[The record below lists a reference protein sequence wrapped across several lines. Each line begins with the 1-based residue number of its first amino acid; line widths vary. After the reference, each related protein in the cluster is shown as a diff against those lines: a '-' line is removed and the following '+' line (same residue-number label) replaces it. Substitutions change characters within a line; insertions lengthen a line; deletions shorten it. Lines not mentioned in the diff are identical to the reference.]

1 MNEIQIFNFQNSEV
15 RVVNIDNEPWFVG
28 KDVCLTLGYADPT
41 TAIRSHC
48 RGVQKLHPIID
59 SLGRKQ
65 EVRILPESDVMR
77 LICGSTLPEAVA
89 FEKLVFEEILP
100 SIRKH
105 GGYIAANGTET
116 PEELY
121 ARALTSLKA
130 ALDRQK
136 AITAE
141 QAVQLE
147 LQAPDVEYARNVLA
161 SDGLHTVNA
170 VAVHLGISADPAE
183 QVPDRR
189 KLDLPAGRRLLS
201 GDPHPGEGI
210 LRFSRRALSEQ
221 PGREDDPRTPQMDRG
236 RAARHHRAVEQ
247 APSGGIRG
255 RGHDEQMAVGFLGAA
270 RGGGVRRGVLAADP
284 MNEVE
289 S

>member
-1 MNEIQIFNFQNSEV
+1 MNEIQIFHFQGSEV
-15 RVVNIDNEPWFVG
+15 RIVNVDDEPWFVG
-28 KDVCLTLGYADPT
+28 KDVCERLGYVNATD
-41 TAIRSHC
+41 AMNRHC
-48 RGVQKLHPIID
+48 RGVVKRYPIVD

-65 EVRILPESDVMR
+65 EARILSESDVMR

-136 AITAE
+136 AIAAE

-170 VAVHLGISADPAE
+170 VAVHLGISAIRLNKFLIAENWIYRRGDVYYPAIRIRE
-183 QVPDRR
+183 KGYCDFHVVPYLNSQGEKMTREHL
-189 KLDLPAGRRLLS
+189 KWTEAGRRAIIELWNKR
-201 GDPHPGEGI
+201 HP
-210 LRFSRRALSEQ
+210 
-221 PGREDDPRTPQMDRG
+221 
-236 RAARHHRAVEQ
+236 AA
-247 APSGGIRG
+247 
-255 RGHDEQMAVGFLGAA
+255 
-270 RGGGVRRGVLAADP
+270 
-284 MNEVE
+284 
-289 S
+289 

>member
-105 GGYIAANGTET
+105 GGYIKTTGTET

-136 AITAE
+136 AIAAE

-147 LQAPDVEYARNVLA
+147 MQAPDVEYARNVLA

-170 VAVHLGISADPAE
+170 VAVHLGISAIRLNKFLIAENWIYRRGDVYYPAIRIRVKGYCDFHV
-183 QVPDRR
+183 VPYLNSQGERMTR
-189 KLDLPAGRRLLS
+189 EHLKWTEAGRRAIIELWNKR
-201 GDPHPGEGI
+201 HP
-210 LRFSRRALSEQ
+210 
-221 PGREDDPRTPQMDRG
+221 
-236 RAARHHRAVEQ
+236 AA
-247 APSGGIRG
+247 
-255 RGHDEQMAVGFLGAA
+255 
-270 RGGGVRRGVLAADP
+270 
-284 MNEVE
+284 
-289 S
+289 

>member
-65 EVRILPESDVMR
+65 EVRILSESDVMR

-105 GGYIAANGTET
+105 GGYIKTTGTET

-136 AITAE
+136 AIAAE

-170 VAVHLGISADPAE
+170 VAVHLGISAIRLNKFLIAENWIYRQGDVYYPAIRIRMKGYCDFHV
-183 QVPDRR
+183 VPY
-189 KLDLPAGRRLLS
+189 LNS
-201 GDPHPGEGI
+201 
-210 LRFSRRALSEQ
+210 Q
-221 PGREDDPRTPQMDRG
+221 GREDDPRTPQMDRG
-236 RAARHHRAVEQ
+236 RRRAIIELWNKRHPAA
-247 APSGGIRG
+247 
-255 RGHDEQMAVGFLGAA
+255 
-270 RGGGVRRGVLAADP
+270 
-284 MNEVE
+284 
-289 S
+289 

>member
-1 MNEIQIFNFQNSEV
+1 MNEISIFHFQNCEV
-15 RVVNIDNEPWFVG
+15 RTVVIDGEPWFVG
-28 KDVCLTLGYADPT
+28 KDVCRVLGYADTVNAMKQHCKGVVKRHPLR
-41 TAIRSHC
+41 TA
-48 RGVQKLHPIID
+48 G
-59 SLGRKQ
+59 GMQ
-65 EVRILPESDVMR
+65 ELRILPESDVMR

-100 SIRKH
+100 AIRKH

-136 AITAE
+136 AIAAE

-170 VAVHLGISADPAE
+170 VAVHLGISAIRLNKFLIAENWIYRQGDVYYPAIRIRMKGYCDFHI
-183 QVPDRR
+183 VPYLNSQGERMTR
-189 KLDLPAGRRLLS
+189 EHLKWTEAGRRAIIELWNKR
-201 GDPHPGEGI
+201 HP
-210 LRFSRRALSEQ
+210 
-221 PGREDDPRTPQMDRG
+221 
-236 RAARHHRAVEQ
+236 AA
-247 APSGGIRG
+247 
-255 RGHDEQMAVGFLGAA
+255 
-270 RGGGVRRGVLAADP
+270 
-284 MNEVE
+284 
-289 S
+289 

>member
-1 MNEIQIFNFQNSEV
+1 MNEISIFHFQNCEV
-15 RVVNIDNEPWFVG
+15 RTVVIDGEPWFVG
-28 KDVCLTLGYADPT
+28 KDVCRVLGYADTVNAMKQHCKGVVKRHPLR
-41 TAIRSHC
+41 TA
-48 RGVQKLHPIID
+48 G
-59 SLGRKQ
+59 GMQ
-65 EVRILPESDVMR
+65 ELRILPESDVMR

-100 SIRKH
+100 AIRKH

-136 AITAE
+136 AIAAE

-170 VAVHLGISADPAE
+170 VAVHLGISAIRLNKFLIAENWIYRRGDVYYPAIRIRVKGYCDFHV
-183 QVPDRR
+183 VPYLNSQGERMTR
-189 KLDLPAGRRLLS
+189 EHLKWTEAGRRAIIELWNKR
-201 GDPHPGEGI
+201 HP
-210 LRFSRRALSEQ
+210 
-221 PGREDDPRTPQMDRG
+221 
-236 RAARHHRAVEQ
+236 AA
-247 APSGGIRG
+247 
-255 RGHDEQMAVGFLGAA
+255 
-270 RGGGVRRGVLAADP
+270 
-284 MNEVE
+284 
-289 S
+289 

>member
-1 MNEIQIFNFQNSEV
+1 MNEISIFHFQNCEV
-15 RVVNIDNEPWFVG
+15 RTVVIDGEPWFVG
-28 KDVCLTLGYADPT
+28 KDVCRVLGYADTVNAMKQHCKGVVKRHPLR
-41 TAIRSHC
+41 TA
-48 RGVQKLHPIID
+48 G
-59 SLGRKQ
+59 GMQ
-65 EVRILPESDVMR
+65 ELRILPESDVMR

-100 SIRKH
+100 AIRKH

-136 AITAE
+136 AIAAE

-170 VAVHLGISADPAE
+170 VAVHLGISAIRLNKFLIAENWIYRRGDVYYPAIRIRMKGYCDFHV
-183 QVPDRR
+183 VPYLNSQGERMTR
-189 KLDLPAGRRLLS
+189 EHLKWTEAGRRAIIELWNKR
-201 GDPHPGEGI
+201 HP
-210 LRFSRRALSEQ
+210 
-221 PGREDDPRTPQMDRG
+221 
-236 RAARHHRAVEQ
+236 AA
-247 APSGGIRG
+247 
-255 RGHDEQMAVGFLGAA
+255 
-270 RGGGVRRGVLAADP
+270 
-284 MNEVE
+284 
-289 S
+289 

>member
-1 MNEIQIFNFQNSEV
+1 MNEIQIFHFQGSEV
-15 RVVNIDNEPWFVG
+15 RIVNVDDEPWFVA
-28 KDVCLTLGYADPT
+28 KDVAEILGYSET
-41 TAIRSHC
+41 NRMTARLDDDETNKTQSTDSVGRRTKIT
-48 RGVQKLHPIID
+48 IIN
-59 SLGRKQ
+59 
-65 EVRILPESDVMR
+65 ESG
-77 LICGSTLPEAVA
+77 LYNAALGSTKPEAKA
-89 FEKLVFEEILP
+89 FKKWVTSEVLP

-170 VAVHLGISADPAE
+170 VAVHLGISAIRLNKFLIAENWIYRRGDVYYPAIRIRE
-183 QVPDRR
+183 KGYCDFHVVPYLNSQGEKMTREHL
-189 KLDLPAGRRLLS
+189 KWTEAGRRAIIELWNKR
-201 GDPHPGEGI
+201 HP
-210 LRFSRRALSEQ
+210 
-221 PGREDDPRTPQMDRG
+221 
-236 RAARHHRAVEQ
+236 AA
-247 APSGGIRG
+247 
-255 RGHDEQMAVGFLGAA
+255 
-270 RGGGVRRGVLAADP
+270 
-284 MNEVE
+284 
-289 S
+289 

>member
-100 SIRKH
+100 AIRKH

-136 AITAE
+136 AIAAE

-170 VAVHLGISADPAE
+170 VAVHLGISAIRLNKVLIAENWIYRQGDVYYPAIRIRMKGYCDFHI
-183 QVPDRR
+183 VPYLNSQGERMTR
-189 KLDLPAGRRLLS
+189 EHLKWTEAGRRAIIELWNKR
-201 GDPHPGEGI
+201 HP
-210 LRFSRRALSEQ
+210 
-221 PGREDDPRTPQMDRG
+221 
-236 RAARHHRAVEQ
+236 AA
-247 APSGGIRG
+247 
-255 RGHDEQMAVGFLGAA
+255 
-270 RGGGVRRGVLAADP
+270 
-284 MNEVE
+284 
-289 S
+289 

>member
-1 MNEIQIFNFQNSEV
+1 MNEISIFHFQNCEV
-15 RVVNIDNEPWFVG
+15 RTVVIDGEPWFVG
-28 KDVCLTLGYADPT
+28 KDVCRVLGYADTVNAMKQHCKGVVKRHPLR
-41 TAIRSHC
+41 TA
-48 RGVQKLHPIID
+48 G
-59 SLGRKQ
+59 GMQ
-65 EVRILPESDVMR
+65 ELRILPESDVMR

-100 SIRKH
+100 AIRKH

-136 AITAE
+136 AIAAE

-170 VAVHLGISADPAE
+170 VAVHLGISAIRLNKFLIAENWIYRQGDVYYPAIRIRE
-183 QVPDRR
+183 KGYCDFHVVPYLNSQGERMTR
-189 KLDLPAGRRLLS
+189 EHLKWTEAGRRAIIELWNKR
-201 GDPHPGEGI
+201 HP
-210 LRFSRRALSEQ
+210 
-221 PGREDDPRTPQMDRG
+221 
-236 RAARHHRAVEQ
+236 AA
-247 APSGGIRG
+247 
-255 RGHDEQMAVGFLGAA
+255 
-270 RGGGVRRGVLAADP
+270 
-284 MNEVE
+284 
-289 S
+289 

>member
-1 MNEIQIFNFQNSEV
+1 MNEISIFHFQGSEV
-15 RVVNIDNEPWFVG
+15 RTVVIDGEPWFVG
-28 KDVCLTLGYADPT
+28 KDVCRVLRYADT
-41 TAIRSHC
+41 VNAMKQHC
-48 RGVQKLHPIID
+48 RGVAKYHPIID
-59 SLGRKQ
+59 NLGRRQ
-65 EVRILPESDVMR
+65 EVRILSESDVMR

-105 GGYIAANGTET
+105 GGYIKTTGTET

-136 AITAE
+136 AIAAE

-170 VAVHLGISADPAE
+170 VAVHLGISAIRIRMKGYCDFHV
-183 QVPDRR
+183 VPYLNSQGERMTR
-189 KLDLPAGRRLLS
+189 EHLKWTEAGRRAIIELWNKR
-201 GDPHPGEGI
+201 HP
-210 LRFSRRALSEQ
+210 
-221 PGREDDPRTPQMDRG
+221 
-236 RAARHHRAVEQ
+236 AA
-247 APSGGIRG
+247 
-255 RGHDEQMAVGFLGAA
+255 
-270 RGGGVRRGVLAADP
+270 
-284 MNEVE
+284 
-289 S
+289 

>member
-136 AITAE
+136 AIAAE

-170 VAVHLGISADPAE
+170 VAVHLGISAIRLNKFLIAENWIYRQGDVYYPAIRIRLKGYCDFHV
-183 QVPDRR
+183 VPYLNSQGERMTR
-189 KLDLPAGRRLLS
+189 EHLKWTEAGRRAIIELWNKR
-201 GDPHPGEGI
+201 HP
-210 LRFSRRALSEQ
+210 
-221 PGREDDPRTPQMDRG
+221 
-236 RAARHHRAVEQ
+236 AA
-247 APSGGIRG
+247 
-255 RGHDEQMAVGFLGAA
+255 
-270 RGGGVRRGVLAADP
+270 
-284 MNEVE
+284 
-289 S
+289 

>member
-1 MNEIQIFNFQNSEV
+1 MNEISIFHFQNCEV
-15 RVVNIDNEPWFVG
+15 RTVVIDGEPWFVG
-28 KDVCLTLGYADPT
+28 KDVCRVLGYADTVNAMKQHCKGVVKRHPLR
-41 TAIRSHC
+41 TA
-48 RGVQKLHPIID
+48 G
-59 SLGRKQ
+59 GMQ
-65 EVRILPESDVMR
+65 ELRILPESDVMR

-100 SIRKH
+100 AIRKH

-136 AITAE
+136 AIAAE

-170 VAVHLGISADPAE
+170 VAVHLGISAIRLNKFLIAENWIYRQGDVYYPAIRIRLKGYCDFHV
-183 QVPDRR
+183 VPYLNSQGERMTR
-189 KLDLPAGRRLLS
+189 EHLKWTEAGRRAIIELWNKR
-201 GDPHPGEGI
+201 HP
-210 LRFSRRALSEQ
+210 
-221 PGREDDPRTPQMDRG
+221 
-236 RAARHHRAVEQ
+236 AA
-247 APSGGIRG
+247 
-255 RGHDEQMAVGFLGAA
+255 
-270 RGGGVRRGVLAADP
+270 
-284 MNEVE
+284 
-289 S
+289 